1 MRKIKLYA
9 ITENYPTIEES
20 LSHIITIVASKRQV
34 EEYLYTRIF
43 LENSQHFLSW
53 CDFQGKD
60 AKDKNV
66 FYEYL
71 IKRYGGEDPYA
82 QFKRIPIKY
91 TKNTLCSLLRT
102 LSNAVPVG
110 ASFETLQEQ
119 KNFLNRFTKNKDKKD
134 C

>member
-9 ITENYPTIEES
+9 ITENHSTVDEC
-20 LSHIITIVASKRQV
+20 LNHIITIVASRRQV

-53 CDFQGKD
+53 CDFQEKD

-82 QFKRIPIKY
+82 QFKIIPVRY
-91 TKNTLCSLLRT
+91 TKNMLCSLLRM
-102 LSNAVPVG
+102 LSNAIPVG
-110 ASFETLQEQ
+110 ASFETPQEQ
-119 KNFLNRFTKNKDKKD
+119 TNFLNKFTKNKDKKD